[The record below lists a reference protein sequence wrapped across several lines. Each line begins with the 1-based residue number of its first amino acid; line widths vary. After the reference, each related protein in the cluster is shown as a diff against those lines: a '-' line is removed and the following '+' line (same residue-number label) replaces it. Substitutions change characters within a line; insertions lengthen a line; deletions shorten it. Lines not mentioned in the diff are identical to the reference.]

1 MSNTP
6 VSDLTAPQPTAALQR
21 PYAAPARLPDSS
33 WRQQLGS
40 SLLGRFAPSAKDPMA
55 DDEDLADAEP
65 RSRSRWPVLR
75 ALLRSPGA
83 VAGLGVLLLIVL
95 VALAAGHLYPGDPL
109 DMAGQPLL
117 TPGEDWDF
125 PLGTDALG
133 RDIAAGLAHG
143 ARVSLLVGVTAALVS
158 VVIGTLIGALAGYF
172 GGRVDRTLTWLI
184 ELFQTTPSFL
194 LVVVV
199 VSITQSTIGVI
210 AVVIGLT
217 SWDTVARLVRAE
229 FRALL
234 NADFVLAARTVGYST
249 RWIIFREVL
258 PNALPPIIITASVI
272 VASAIL
278 TESSLSF
285 LGVGDPNKISW
296 GSMIGTG
303 RDMLRS
309 ALYLTAIPGAVLVIT
324 VFSLNLVG
332 DALISA
338 LNPRLRGRT
347 A

>member
-1 MSNTP
+1 MSAHTPDPILDHARSAP
-6 VSDLTAPQPTAALQR
+6 VS
-21 PYAAPARLPDSS
+21 LPDSS
-33 WRQQLGS
+33 WRQQLS
-40 SLLGRFAPSAKDPMA
+40 ATLLGRFAPA
-55 DDEDLADAEP
+55 DKGLPTEEDSPARQQ
-65 RSRSRWPVLR
+65 RSTQSRWPVAY

-83 VAGLGVLLLIVL
+83 VAGISVLTLIVL
-95 VALAAGHLYPGDPL
+95 VALAAGYLYPGDPL
-109 DMAGQPLL
+109 DMAAQPLL
-117 TPGEDWDF
+117 APGEDWQF

-133 RDIAAGLAHG
+133 RDLAAGLAHG

-158 VVIGTLIGALAGYF
+158 VLIGTLIGALAGYF
-172 GGRVDRTLTWLI
+172 GGRVDRALTWLI

-199 VSITQSTIGVI
+199 VSITQSTVTII

-234 NADFVLAARTVGYST
+234 SADFVLAARTVGYST

-296 GSMIGTG
+296 GSMIGSG

-309 ALYLTAIPGAVLVIT
+309 ALYLTAIPGLTLVIT

>member
-1 MSNTP
+1 MTLETSAPISRPRPTP
-6 VSDLTAPQPTAALQR
+6 VN
-21 PYAAPARLPDSS
+21 LPDSS

-40 SLLGRFAPSAKDPMA
+40 SLLGRFAATGKTLEDQPDDPSSEFHAHD
-55 DDEDLADAEP
+55 
-65 RSRSRWPVLR
+65 RWPVLR

-83 VAGLGVLLLIVL
+83 VVGIGVLLLIVL

-117 TPGEDWDF
+117 APGEDWAF

-143 ARVSLLVGVTAALVS
+143 ARVSLLVGITAALVS

-172 GGRVDRTLTWLI
+172 GGRIDRALTWLI

-199 VSITQSTIGVI
+199 VSITQSTVGVI

-285 LGVGDPNKISW
+285 LGVGDPNLISW
-296 GSMIGTG
+296 GSMIGSG

-309 ALYLTAIPGAVLVIT
+309 ALYLTAIPGAVLVVT

>member
-1 MSNTP
+1 MSVHTP
-6 VSDLTAPQPTAALQR
+6 NPILGRAPS
-21 PYAAPARLPDSS
+21 APVGLPDSS
-33 WRQQLGS
+33 WRQQLNAT
-40 SLLGRFAPSAKDPMA
+40 LLGRFAPAGKGSSTE
-55 DDEDLADAEP
+55 DDSLAQEQ
-65 RSRSRWPVLR
+65 RSPQSRWPITYAMLH
-75 ALLRSPGA
+75 SPGA
-83 VAGLGVLLLIVL
+83 VAGISVLTLIVL
-95 VALAAGHLYPGDPL
+95 VALAAGYLYPGDPL
-109 DMAGQPLL
+109 DMAAQPLL
-117 TPGEDWDF
+117 APGEDWQF

-133 RDIAAGLAHG
+133 RDLAAGLAHG

-158 VVIGTLIGALAGYF
+158 VLIGTLIGALAGYF
-172 GGRVDRTLTWLI
+172 GGRVDRALTWLI

-199 VSITQSTIGVI
+199 VSITQSTVSII

-234 NADFVLAARTVGYST
+234 SADFVLAARTVGYST

-296 GSMIGTG
+296 GSMIGSG

-309 ALYLTAIPGAVLVIT
+309 ALYLTAIPGLTLVIT

>member
-1 MSNTP
+1 MSIDTP
-6 VSDLTAPQPTAALQR
+6 GTTLDLSSPALNG
-21 PYAAPARLPDSS
+21 

-40 SLLGRFAPSAKDPMA
+40 VLLGRWAPGGRRGQVQ
-55 DDEDLADAEP
+55 AEEYVP
-65 RSRSRWPVLR
+65 VAHSNWPVAR
-75 ALLRSPGA
+75 ALLRAPGA
-83 VAGLGVLLLIVL
+83 VVGLTVLLLVL
-95 VALAAGHLYPGDPL
+95 LMALSANYWYPGDPL
-109 DMAGQPLL
+109 DMVAQPLL
-117 TPGEDWDF
+117 APGEDWAF

-133 RDIAAGLAHG
+133 RDLAAGIVHG
-143 ARVSLLVGVTAALVS
+143 ARVSLLVGITAALVS
-158 VVIGTLIGALAGYF
+158 VLIGTLIGALAGYF
-172 GGRVDRTLTWLI
+172 GGRTDRVLTWLI
-184 ELFQTTPSFL
+184 EIFQTTPSFL

-199 VSITQSTIGVI
+199 VSITQSTVGII

-234 NADFVLAARTVGYST
+234 GADFVLAARSVGYST

-258 PNALPPIIITASVI
+258 PNALAPIIITASVI

-296 GSMIGTG
+296 GSMIGSG

-309 ALYLTAIPGAVLVIT
+309 ALYLTAIPGLALVIT
-324 VFSLNLVG
+324 VFSLNLTG

>member
-1 MSNTP
+1 MSLDTP
-6 VSDLTAPQPTAALQR
+6 STSLDLSRPTL
-21 PYAAPARLPDSS
+21 SG

-40 SLLGRFAPSAKDPMA
+40 VLLGRWAPGGQRPQVHT
-55 DDEDLADAEP
+55 DDLLQAP
-65 RSRSRWPVLR
+65 RSHWPVAR
-75 ALLRSPGA
+75 ALLHSPGA
-83 VAGLGVLLLIVL
+83 VLGLSVLLFIVL
-95 VALAAGHLYPGDPL
+95 MALSANYWYPGDPL
-109 DMAGQPLL
+109 DMGGQPLRS
-117 TPGEDWDF
+117 PGEDWEF
-125 PLGTDALG
+125 PWGSDALG
-133 RDIAAGLAHG
+133 RDLAAGIVHG
-143 ARVSLLVGVTAALVS
+143 ARVSLLVGITAALVS
-158 VVIGTLIGALAGYF
+158 VLIGTLIGALAGYF
-172 GGRVDRTLTWLI
+172 GGRVDRVLTWLI
-184 ELFQTTPSFL
+184 EIFQTTPSFL

-199 VSITQSTIGVI
+199 VSITQSTVGII

-234 NADFVLAARTVGYST
+234 GADFVLAARSVGYST
-249 RWIIFREVL
+249 GWIIFREVL

-285 LGVGDPNKISW
+285 LGVGDPNNISW
-296 GSMIGTG
+296 GSMIGSG

-309 ALYLTAIPGAVLVIT
+309 ALYLTAIPGLALVIT

>member
-1 MSNTP
+1 MSIDIT
-6 VSDLTAPQPTAALQR
+6 SRALDISR
-21 PYAAPARLPDSS
+21 PPLSG

-40 SLLGRFAPSAKDPMA
+40 VLLGRWAPGRRSQDSTEAPPRA
-55 DDEDLADAEP
+55 P
-65 RSRSRWPVLR
+65 RSNWPVARSLFH
-75 ALLRSPGA
+75 SPGA
-83 VAGLGVLLLIVL
+83 VLGLSVLLFV
-95 VALAAGHLYPGDPL
+95 VVMALSANLWYPGDPL
-109 DMAGQPLL
+109 DMVGQPLL
-117 TPGEDWDF
+117 EPFQEWEF

-133 RDIAAGLAHG
+133 RDLAAGIVHG
-143 ARVSLLVGVTAALVS
+143 ARVSLLVGITAALVS
-158 VVIGTLIGALAGYF
+158 VVVGTLIGALAGFF
-172 GGRVDRTLTWLI
+172 GGRVDRVLTWLI
-184 ELFQTTPSFL
+184 EIFQTTPSFL

-199 VSITQSTIGVI
+199 VSITQSTVGII

-234 NADFVLAARTVGYST
+234 GADFVLAARTVGYST
-249 RWIIFREVL
+249 PWIISREIL

-285 LGVGDPNKISW
+285 LGVGDPNNISW
-296 GSMIGTG
+296 GSMIGSG

-309 ALYLTAIPGAVLVIT
+309 ALYLTAIPGLVLVVT

-332 DALISA
+332 DALIRA

-347 A
+347 L